1 VNVSSYL
8 HGVYPR
14 SDRFVRASR
23 DYQRGRAPLRE
34 REAAV
39 ADDVSRLVSLQR
51 EAGIGLYSDG
61 LLGWQD
67 IFRPLVEATPGLRA
81 GGLVRW
87 FDTNSFYRAPQPEG
101 ALAPLGALELTAA
114 AVPRP
119 WAATLPGPFLFS
131 RACQGPE
138 DPNVLL
144 GQLATAVLRPA
155 ADDAVAHGCKLVH
168 LEEPWLVTHPLSDA
182 DWAVLG
188 AALGTLRDGL
198 GAEVVLH
205 TSFGDA
211 GPVLDR
217 MRRLPVDAIG
227 VDLVQ
232 TDPEDLG
239 TDWKVGLVA
248 GCSDG
253 RNSLVESTASTL
265 RLALQVAEQTG
276 ATSLYLTSATALELV
291 PRAIAEAKVR
301 VLGEVAAAFRAEV
314 R

>member
-14 SDRFVRASR
+14 SDRFIRASR
-23 DYQRGRAPLRE
+23 DYQRGRAPHRE
-34 REAAV
+34 REAV
-39 ADDVSRLVSLQR
+39 LADDVSRLLSLQR
-51 EAGIGLYSDG
+51 DAGIGLYSDG

-87 FDTNSFYRAPQPEG
+87 FDTNSFYRAPQVED
-101 ALAPLGALELTAA
+101 ALGPPGALELTAE
-114 AVPRP
+114 AVPRG

-131 RACQGPE
+131 RACQAPT

-144 GQLATAVLRPA
+144 GQLAAAVLRPA
-155 ADDAVAHGCKLVH
+155 ADNAVAHGCGLVH
-168 LEEPWLVTHPLSDA
+168 LEEPWLVTHSLSDD
-182 DWAVLG
+182 DWAVLEAG
-188 AALGTLRDGL
+188 LGTLRDGL
-198 GAEVVLH
+198 GAELVLH

-217 MRRLPVDAIG
+217 LRRLPVDAIG

-232 TDPEDLG
+232 TDAKDLG
-239 TDWKVGLVA
+239 TNWKVGIAA
-248 GCSDG
+248 GCADG
-253 RNSLVESTASTL
+253 RNSLVESTGTTL
-265 RLALQVAEQTG
+265 KLALQVAEQTG
-276 ATSLYLTSATALELV
+276 ATSIYLTSATALELV
-291 PRAIAEAKVR
+291 PDVIAAAKVR
-301 VLGEVAAAFRAEV
+301 VLGEVAAALKAEV